1 MKEYL
6 LFVDT
11 ETSGLP
17 KDWSKP
23 YSVRG
28 NWPHVVQV
36 AWVLYTREGRKL
48 KEENYYIRASDYEVS
63 PTSQRIHGLSDDF
76 LRENGKD
83 RNSVMQLLH
92 ADLIR
97 YQPLV
102 VGHFMQLDY
111 HMLGLSFYRSGLDN
125 PLPKLPHFC
134 TMQATAHFIRESRHR
149 HLRLGELYMRLFQT
163 PLQDEHNALS
173 DASATAVCFFE
184 LWKKGDI
191 IEEVVQQQQLPAG
204 VATRTKESWKSKT
217 AYLLGTLL
225 TICLIYLLIYWLH
238 A

>member
-1 MKEYL
+1 VKEYL

-36 AWVLYTREGRKL
+36 AWVLYSRDGKKL
-48 KEENYYIRASDYEVS
+48 KEENFYIRPSDYEVS
-63 PTSQRIHGLSDDF
+63 PTSQRIHGLSEDF

-111 HMLGLSFYRSGLDN
+111 HMLGLSFYRSGLEN

-134 TMQATAHFIRESRHR
+134 TMRATAHFMRESSHR

-173 DASATAVCFFE
+173 DASATAHCFFK

-191 IEEVVQQQQLPAG
+191 DEETVQQQQLPVTEA
-204 VATRTKESWKSKT
+204 ARTKRSWKRKIT
-217 AYLLGTLL
+217 YLLRTLFAFF
-225 TICLIYLLIYWLH
+225 LIFLLIYWLY

>member
-23 YSVRG
+23 YSTPG
-28 NWPHVVQV
+28 SWPHVVQV
-36 AWVLYTREGRKL
+36 AWVLYTREGEKL

-63 PTSQRIHGLSDDF
+63 PASQHIHGLSDDF
-76 LRENGKD
+76 LRENGED
-83 RNSVMQLLH
+83 RNAVMQLLH

-125 PLPKLPHFC
+125 PLTKLPNFC
-134 TMQATAHFIRESRHR
+134 TMRATSHFIRESRHR
-149 HLRLGELYMRLFQT
+149 NLRLGELYLRLFRT
-163 PLQDEHNALS
+163 PLQNEHNALS
-173 DASATAVCFFE
+173 DASATALCFFE
-184 LWKKGDI
+184 LWRKGDI
-191 IEEVVQQQQLPAG
+191 DEKTVRQLQVSAG
-204 VATRTKESWKSKT
+204 EAATTKGNWKSKT
-217 AYLLGTLL
+217 TYLLGTLL
-225 TICLIYLLIYWLH
+225 AFFLIFLLTYWLH